1 MQECAAPGV
10 LMEWRGVV
18 GAAGVRLAVTL
29 WRRAGALPAALLAA
43 SVAGCSTIPS
53 TEPNALAGQAT
64 VAFESIDGPPPAV
77 FRTLVA
83 SLRQEAEARRI
94 AFVSREGP
102 ATYRVRGYVS
112 AQVARGQTKFAWV
125 WDVYDADKR
134 RAVRMAGQVPA
145 SRHPG
150 DAWAA
155 ADERVLRQIAR
166 DGMERMAAF
175 LNADKAWPPAPSEQD
190 GQAVASVRDDD
201 PKIAGSFRIVSAD
214 RRTKQ
219 EAGRAAGP
227 AAVNL
232 RRQRMTA
239 SGQTRSGGAARA
251 PTLALAGDR

>member
-1 MQECAAPGV
+1 
-10 LMEWRGVV
+10 MEWRGVV
-18 GAAGVRLAVTL
+18 GAAGVRRAATL
-29 WRRAGALPAALLAA
+29 WRRAGALPTALLAA
-43 SVAGCSTIPS
+43 SVAGCSTVPS
-53 TEPNALAGQAT
+53 IGQNAQAGQAT

-175 LNADKAWPPAPSEQD
+175 LNADNARPPTPSEQD
-190 GQAVASVRDDD
+190 GQAVASVRNDG
-201 PKIAGSFRIVSAD
+201 PKIAGSFRVVSAD
-214 RRTKQ
+214 RRTEQ
-219 EAGRAAGP
+219 EDGPYSRPADFDSTQQRLTAAD
-227 AAVNL
+227 
-232 RRQRMTA
+232 R
-239 SGQTRSGGAARA
+239 TRSAGAAQA
-251 PTLALAGDR
+251 PMLALAGDR